1 MRKYAELI
9 VSEFFEIKKYINTNR
24 SCWLGK
30 FEEIELEENK
40 ENTQNCAIQSLLI
53 TSKLASTLMLF
64 FYFYIIK
71 LPK

>member
-1 MRKYAELI
+1 MRKYAGLI

-30 FEEIELEENK
+30 FGEIELE

-53 TSKLASTLMLF
+53 TSKLASTLRLF

-71 LPK
+71 LPE